1 MIQNLSSQIDAATHI
16 RKYEWQS
23 VSKYLCIVVV
33 GATMVSP
40 CVAIDEPKNSVQQ
53 RLTAICHNLQTATVR
68 VRSGTDTSSG
78 VIVSKSGLVLTVAHG
93 LKPGSDT
100 ALVVFSNGKTCEAKR
115 VVVDEQEDVA
125 LLSMEVESLTDG
137 DWSVVRVPVVE
148 DSVAGE
154 VVLANGFPAREPE
167 GMGAVVRIGE
177 ILAVDRAA
185 VRTSCTLTSGDS
197 GGPLVNSSGELIG
210 LHRHI
215 GVGAELNGHVALTA
229 IRTVLEKSERWQS
242 LAQHAADGPGAK
254 LLSKDLTVSPH
265 VVTAASRVTAAIHGT
280 TADGESAVRILGTV
294 LDNHH
299 VATKLS
305 EIVPCH
311 ALKCQF
317 VDGSTI
323 AATLSKFDQRLDL
336 AILKLASPYNDGKV
350 LNAAGSDRRKSE
362 LFYSQLVVSAT
373 SLTDVSAV
381 GMISRVAYNE
391 PAQPARLG
399 ATIEANSDRLYITEL
414 SPNGSAVLAGLQ
426 VGDEL
431 SQVDGRAST
440 SLKFI
445 GDLLTTRQPGDWI
458 SIDVLR
464 AMKQFSV
471 QAQLLHDPGQ
481 QFEKTEFL
489 DGRTGR
495 VSRRRG
501 GFHSI
506 LQHGIALEP
515 DACGGP
521 LFDMEGHLIATT
533 IARRARESTLA
544 ISIEQV
550 LKSAQR

>member
-33 GATMVSP
+33 GATMASP

-100 ALVVFSNGKTCEAKR
+100 ALVMFSNGKTCEAKG

-125 LLSMEVESLTDG
+125 LLSMDVGSLTDG

-521 LFDMEGHLIATT
+521 LFDMEGHLIAIT

-544 ISIEQV
+544 ISIVHV